1 MKSMSHDN
9 ATPFL
14 FGSNA
19 VWADVEIQS
28 APTLSRGHNYRGET
42 RVQKELQPGA
52 AEAETK
58 VRQLRTCAAHA
69 SSKPH
74 SPARLV
80 CNVLYSILLAEWF
93 CKPLMTNFK
102 L

>member
-1 MKSMSHDN
+1 MPSGPMSKFNLLRHFPED
-9 ATPFL
+9 TII
-14 FGSNA
+14 G
-19 VWADVEIQS
+19 
-28 APTLSRGHNYRGET
+28 GET
-42 RVQKELQPGA
+42 RAQKELQPGA

-93 CKPLMTNFK
+93 CKSLMTSFK